1 MVSNRPFFAGAAL
14 TLVAAATSACL
25 VLAQDAP
32 QPGVKVQVQPRGQVQ
47 PQVQVQAQPQVQGQ
61 QPVAGNAATQGG
73 ATYRAKQVI
82 GSKLAIQGNAEA
94 GTVDDIVLDEHGN
107 VDYLIVATADGQLVS
122 VPWDAAVY
130 NADKR
135 VATVQIT
142 PEKFQQV
149 PTYTAQQYPAYSTP
163 AYRTQVYGYYGLTPG
178 QTRRMIR
185 RSLP

>member
-1 MVSNRPFFAGAAL
+1 MVSNRPFFAGAAMAL
-14 TLVAAATSACL
+14 TAAATSACL
-25 VLAQDAP
+25 VLAQDRPQAP
-32 QPGVKVQVQPRGQVQ
+32 VQVQVQPRAQVQ
-47 PQVQVQAQPQVQGQ
+47 PQVQVQAQA
-61 QPVAGNAATQGG
+61 QPAAGNAATAGA
-73 ATYRAKQVI
+73 ATYRAKQII
-82 GSKLAIQGNAEA
+82 GSKLAIQGNASA

-107 VDYLIVATADGQLVS
+107 VDYLIVATDDGKLVT

-130 NADKR
+130 NADQR

-149 PTYTAQQYPAYSTP
+149 PTYTAQQYPVYSTP